1 MKQFLEFLGFLALL
15 QGSGGL
21 VYELTGKLRW
31 GVTQRW
37 AVLDGYELY
46 VSIALIVLGLALF
59 AAADSRRAR

>member
-1 MKQFLEFLGFLALL
+1 MKQLLEFLGFIALL

-37 AVLDGYELY
+37 STLDGYEIY
-46 VSIALIVLGLALF
+46 VSIALIVLAVALF
-59 AAADSRRAR
+59 VAAESRKS

>member
-1 MKQFLEFLGFLALL
+1 MKQLLEFFGFIALL

-37 AVLDGYELY
+37 STLDGYEIY
-46 VSIALIVLGLALF
+46 VSIALIVLAIALF
-59 AAADSRRAR
+59 AAAESRKSP

>member
-37 AVLDGYELY
+37 AVLDGYEIY

-59 AAADSRRAR
+59 AAADSRKAR

>member
-59 AAADSRRAR
+59 AAADSRKTR

>member
-1 MKQFLEFLGFLALL
+1 MKQFLELIGFLALL

-59 AAADSRRAR
+59 AAADSRKAR

>member
-1 MKQFLEFLGFLALL
+1 MKKLLEFLGFLALL

-31 GVTQRW
+31 GVIQRW

-59 AAADSRRAR
+59 AAAGSRKPG